1 MEWLVPILFVLV
13 SIAQWWVRRRQV
25 LPPSPSPTQE
35 APEPA
40 QRTDP
45 LEEFGDL
52 LEALGRR
59 RQESPPAPPKIEK
72 PLPPRI
78 LPSLESIAP
87 TFTPSVEVFTMPLP
101 RIAHHKASLP
111 KQSNVQKTKKDPYAL
126 KSLFRGVPT
135 DWPRAVVLSEVLAPP
150 VALR

>member
-13 SIAQWWVRRRQV
+13 SIAQWWVRRRHAV
-25 LPPSPSPTQE
+25 PSSSPTHQE
-35 APEPA
+35 RDPAPSA
-40 QRTDP
+40 DP
-45 LEEFGDL
+45 MDEFGDL

-59 RQESPPAPPKIEK
+59 RHESPPTAPKIEK

-78 LPSLESIAP
+78 LPPLEPMSP
-87 TFTPSVEVFTMPLP
+87 TLTPSVEVATMPLP
-101 RIAHHKASLP
+101 RIAQHEASLP
-111 KQSNVQKTKKDPYAL
+111 KQSNVQTKKDPYAL

>member
-1 MEWLVPILFVLV
+1 MEWLVPILFVLA

-25 LPPSPSPTQE
+25 LPPSPSPAQE
-35 APEPA
+35 APEPT
-40 QRTDP
+40 QSTDP
-45 LEEFGDL
+45 LEELGDL
-52 LEALGRR
+52 LDALGRR
-59 RQESPPAPPKIEK
+59 RHESPPAPPKIEK

-87 TFTPSVEVFTMPLP
+87 TFTPSVEVVTMPLP
-101 RIAHHKASLP
+101 RIAHHEASLP

>member
-1 MEWLVPILFVLV
+1 MEWLVPILFVLA

-40 QRTDP
+40 QSTDP

-59 RQESPPAPPKIEK
+59 RHESPPAPPKLEK

-78 LPSLESIAP
+78 LPPLEPMTPIL
-87 TFTPSVEVFTMPLP
+87 TPSVEVATMPLP
-101 RIAHHKASLP
+101 RIAHHEASLP
-111 KQSNVQKTKKDPYAL
+111 RQSNAKKTKKDPYSL
-126 KSLFRGVPT
+126 KSFLRGVPT
-135 DWPRAVVLSEVLAPP
+135 DWSRAVVLSEVLAPP

>member
-13 SIAQWWVRRRQV
+13 SIAQWWVRRRHV
-25 LPPSPSPTQE
+25 VPPSPPTHQE
-35 APEPA
+35 RDPAPSA
-40 QRTDP
+40 DP
-45 LEEFGDL
+45 MDEFGDL

-59 RQESPPAPPKIEK
+59 RHESPPAPPKIEK
-72 PLPPRI
+72 PLSPRI
-78 LPSLESIAP
+78 LPPLEPMSP
-87 TFTPSVEVFTMPLP
+87 TLTPTVEVATMPLI
-101 RIAHHKASLP
+101 RIARHEASLP
-111 KQSNVQKTKKDPYAL
+111 KQSNVQKTKKDPYSL

>member
-1 MEWLVPILFVLV
+1 MEWLVPILFVLA

-25 LPPSPSPTQE
+25 LPPSPSPAQE

-40 QRTDP
+40 QSKDP
-45 LEEFGDL
+45 LDEFGDL

-59 RQESPPAPPKIEK
+59 RHESPPAPPKLEK

-78 LPSLESIAP
+78 LPPLEPMTPIL
-87 TFTPSVEVFTMPLP
+87 TPSAEVATMPLP
-101 RIAHHKASLP
+101 RIAHHEASLP
-111 KQSNVQKTKKDPYAL
+111 KQSNAKKTKKDPYSL

>member
-13 SIAQWWVRRRQV
+13 SIAQWWVRRRHAV
-25 LPPSPSPTQE
+25 PPSSPTHQE
-35 APEPA
+35 RDPAPSA
-40 QRTDP
+40 DP
-45 LEEFGDL
+45 IDEFGDL

-59 RQESPPAPPKIEK
+59 RHESPPTPPKIEK

-78 LPSLESIAP
+78 LPPLEPITP
-87 TFTPSVEVFTMPLP
+87 TLTPSVEVVTMPLLH
-101 RIAHHKASLP
+101 IANHEASLP
-111 KQSNVQKTKKDPYAL
+111 KQSNVQKTKKDPYSL

-135 DWPRAVVLSEVLAPP
+135 NWPRAVVLSEVLAPP

>member
-13 SIAQWWVRRRQV
+13 SIAQWWIRRRHAV
-25 LPPSPSPTQE
+25 PPSSPAHQERDPAPS
-35 APEPA
+35 A
-40 QRTDP
+40 DP
-45 LEEFGDL
+45 MDEFGDL

-59 RQESPPAPPKIEK
+59 RHESPPAPPKIEK

-78 LPSLESIAP
+78 LPPIEPMTP
-87 TFTPSVEVFTMPLP
+87 THTPSVEVATMPLI
-101 RIAHHKASLP
+101 RIAQYEASSP
-111 KQSNVQKTKKDPYAL
+111 KQSNVQKAKKDPYSL

>member
-13 SIAQWWVRRRQV
+13 SIAQWWIRRRHV
-25 LPPSPSPTQE
+25 VPPSSPTHQE
-35 APEPA
+35 RDPAPSA
-40 QRTDP
+40 DP
-45 LEEFGDL
+45 MDEFGDL

-59 RQESPPAPPKIEK
+59 RHESPPAPPKTEK

-78 LPSLESIAP
+78 LPPLEPMTP
-87 TFTPSVEVFTMPLP
+87 TLTPSVEVATMPSI
-101 RIAHHKASLP
+101 RIARHEASLP
-111 KQSNVQKTKKDPYAL
+111 KQSNVQTKKDPYAL

>member
-1 MEWLVPILFVLV
+1 MEWVVPILFVLV
-13 SIAQWWVRRRQV
+13 STAQWWVRRRHV
-25 LPPSPSPTQE
+25 VPTSSPTHQE
-35 APEPA
+35 RDPAPSA
-40 QRTDP
+40 DP
-45 LEEFGDL
+45 MDEFGDL

-59 RQESPPAPPKIEK
+59 RHESPPTSPKIEK

-78 LPSLESIAP
+78 LPPLDPMSP
-87 TFTPSVEVFTMPLP
+87 TLTPSVEVATMPLP
-101 RIAHHKASLP
+101 RIAQHEASLP
-111 KQSNVQKTKKDPYAL
+111 KQSNVQTKKDPYAL

>member
-13 SIAQWWVRRRQV
+13 SIAQWWIRRRHV
-25 LPPSPSPTQE
+25 VPPSSTTHQERDPAPS
-35 APEPA
+35 A
-40 QRTDP
+40 DP
-45 LEEFGDL
+45 MDEFGDL

-59 RQESPPAPPKIEK
+59 RHESLPAPPKIEK

-78 LPSLESIAP
+78 LPPLEPMTP
-87 TFTPSVEVFTMPLP
+87 TLAPSVEVAAMPLI
-101 RIAHHKASLP
+101 RIAQHEASLP
-111 KQSNVQKTKKDPYAL
+111 KKSNVQKTKKDPYSL

>member
-13 SIAQWWVRRRQV
+13 SIVQWWVRRRQV
-25 LPPSPSPTQE
+25 LPPSPPPTQE

-40 QRTDP
+40 QSTDP

-59 RQESPPAPPKIEK
+59 RHESPPAPPKIEK

-78 LPSLESIAP
+78 LPSLESITP
-87 TFTPSVEVFTMPLP
+87 TFTPSVEVVKMPSIP
-101 RIAHHKASLP
+101 IARHEAFLP
-111 KQSNVQKTKKDPYAL
+111 KQSNVQKTKKDPYSL

>member
-35 APEPA
+35 VTEPA

-59 RQESPPAPPKIEK
+59 RHESPPAPPKIEK

-78 LPSLESIAP
+78 LPSLESITP
-87 TFTPSVEVFTMPLP
+87 TFTPSVEVVKMPSIP
-101 RIAHHKASLP
+101 IARHEASLP
-111 KQSNVQKTKKDPYAL
+111 KQSNVQKTKKDPYSL

>member
-1 MEWLVPILFVLV
+1 M
-13 SIAQWWVRRRQV
+13 
-25 LPPSPSPTQE
+25 
-35 APEPA
+35 
-40 QRTDP
+40 D
-45 LEEFGDL
+45 EFGNL

-59 RQESPPAPPKIEK
+59 RHESPPATPKIEK

-78 LPSLESIAP
+78 L
-87 TFTPSVEVFTMPLP
+87 TPIEPMTPILTSSVEVATMPLI
-101 RIAHHKASLP
+101 RIAQHEASLP
-111 KQSNVQKTKKDPYAL
+111 KQSNVQKTKKDPYSL

>member
-13 SIAQWWVRRRQV
+13 SIAQWWIRRRHV
-25 LPPSPSPTQE
+25 VPPSSPTDQE
-35 APEPA
+35 RDPAPSA
-40 QRTDP
+40 DP
-45 LEEFGDL
+45 MDEFGDL

-59 RQESPPAPPKIEK
+59 RHESPPAPPKIEK

-78 LPSLESIAP
+78 LPPLEPMTP
-87 TFTPSVEVFTMPLP
+87 TLAPSVEVAAMPLIC
-101 RIAHHKASLP
+101 IAQHEASLP
-111 KQSNVQKTKKDPYAL
+111 KKLNVQKTKKDPYSL

>member
-13 SIAQWWVRRRQV
+13 SVAQWWVRRRHV
-25 LPPSPSPTQE
+25 LPRSTTQE
-35 APEPA
+35 APEPT
-40 QRTDP
+40 QNTDP
-45 LEEFGDL
+45 LDEFGDL

-59 RQESPPAPPKIEK
+59 RHESPPTVPKTGN
-72 PLPPRI
+72 PTPPRI
-78 LPSLESIAP
+78 LPPLEPISSS
-87 TFTPSVEVFTMPLP
+87 FTTSVEMANMALP
-101 RIAHHKASLP
+101 QIARHQDALP
-111 KQSNVQKTKKDPYAL
+111 EQSKHRRAQKDPYSL

>member
-52 LEALGRR
+52 L
-59 RQESPPAPPKIEK
+59 
-72 PLPPRI
+72 
-78 LPSLESIAP
+78 
-87 TFTPSVEVFTMPLP
+87 
-101 RIAHHKASLP
+101 
-111 KQSNVQKTKKDPYAL
+111 
-126 KSLFRGVPT
+126 
-135 DWPRAVVLSEVLAPP
+135 
-150 VALR
+150 